1 MRLPFT
7 ESEFLDVFAAYNG
20 ALWPAALAWWLLSL
34 VALAAVL
41 RGRARGP
48 AVPTLMAGLW
58 AWSGVAYHFGFF
70 TRINP
75 AARVF
80 GALFLVQ
87 AALVIWVGRR
97 EPPRLVPGRSPR
109 QIVGVLLA
117 AYGLVYPLLAVVLV
131 GPYPRIPTFGVPC
144 PTTLFTSGL
153 LILVTPPR
161 RSLLVIP
168 LLWSLIGGSAAIL
181 LGVTTDFA
189 LLAAA
194 AVLLAFLVSPRLL
207 ETGHTT

>member
-20 ALWPAALAWWLLSL
+20 ALWPVALASWLLSL

-41 RGRARGP
+41 RGRGWGS
-48 AVPTLMAGLW
+48 AVTALTAGLW
-58 AWSGVAYHFGFF
+58 AWSAVAYHFAFF

-87 AALVIWVGRR
+87 AALVVWVGRR
-97 EPPRLVPGRSPR
+97 EPLRFVPGRSPR
-109 QIVGVLLA
+109 QIIGALLA
-117 AYGLVYPLLAVVLV
+117 AYGLLYPLLAVAVV

-144 PTTLFTSGL
+144 PTTLFTAGL
-153 LILVTPPR
+153 FILVTPPR

-168 LLWSLIGGSAAIL
+168 LLWSLIGGSAALL
-181 LGVTTDFA
+181 LGVTPDLA
-189 LLAAA
+189 LLATA
-194 AVLLAFLVSPRLL
+194 AVLLGLLVSPRLL
-207 ETGHTT
+207 DAGRPG